1 MESQPPPP
9 AQPPRYPS
17 HLSAPPIQAQHSH
30 HPPATY
36 TFPPPPPHHPHPFSH
51 SLSHLHVPVPPIHPH
66 LPSHPT
72 VLHPPP
78 VPLHPDDPRPPDP
91 HHLPSLT
98 TAAHHIHPRNHFYD
112 SPYAAA
118 AKIARLEA
126 ELEKARLE
134 LERLKHK
141 LAEYEKE
148 RKVDSPKV
156 QSRYWTPTEHKRFL
170 EALNKFGPKDVRA
183 IANYVGSRNAT
194 QVRTHAQKYF
204 LRLARESKGSSLQS
218 ARKRS
223 MSENDLVR
231 IGRAVGTPPGSPNM
245 RERQNN
251 TSQTN
256 TAPLFH
262 HQTHQGNGQSQI
274 NNDTQMTSVEGTAQ
288 PTSNGPIN
296 PNPQHSSLSRKV
308 DIITGASGAKPPTLG
323 GGITVSAG
331 KPPVGLAKV
340 DNTGIN
346 LLSMVAS
353 DRKME
358 EEKAADR

>member
-1 MESQPPPP
+1 M
-9 AQPPRYPS
+9 
-17 HLSAPPIQAQHSH
+17 
-30 HPPATY
+30 
-36 TFPPPPPHHPHPFSH
+36 
-51 SLSHLHVPVPPIHPH
+51 
-66 LPSHPT
+66 
-72 VLHPPP
+72 
-78 VPLHPDDPRPPDP
+78 HPDDPRTPDP

-98 TAAHHIHPRNHFYD
+98 TASHHIHPRNHFYD

-126 ELEKARLE
+126 ELEKTRVE
-134 LERLKHK
+134 LDRLKHK

-148 RKVDSPKV
+148 RKVESPKV
-156 QSRYWTPTEHKRFL
+156 QSRYWTPSEHKRFL

-183 IANYVGSRNAT
+183 IANFVGSRNAT

-204 LRLARESKGSSLQS
+204 LRLARESKGSSLQN

-245 RERQNN
+245 REK
-251 TSQTN
+251 QTN
-256 TAPLFH
+256 MSQSSAPPLFH
-262 HQTHQGNGQSQI
+262 HHSHQSNGQHQI
-274 NNDTQMTSVEGTAQ
+274 TNDATMTSVEVTAQ
-288 PTSNGPIN
+288 NTANGPVN
-296 PNPQHSSLSRKV
+296 STSQHSQLGRKL
-308 DIITGASGAKPPTLG
+308 DIITGASGAKPPTVG